1 MTDRRPHALLVM
13 ARRHFQVQFHRPQLD
28 RLARLVDLGDPLCV
42 TELDSAAACR
52 RLREADVLLTSWG
65 APRLT
70 ARRLA
75 AAPRLRA
82 VFHCAGTVRPLVSD
96 ELWRRGI
103 VVTTAADAN
112 AVPVAEFTLAAIVFA
127 GKKAPFLAQDA
138 RAHRADWSYADA
150 RGELSNR
157 DRTIGVVGFS
167 RVGRRVVE
175 RLRTLDVT
183 VLVADPYADPALV
196 RAAGAR
202 LVELPDLLRA
212 SDILSLHAPELR
224 STHHLIGA
232 PELALL
238 RDGAT
243 VINTARGSLVD
254 TAALERE
261 CASGRLDAILDV
273 TDPEPLP
280 ADSVLYALPNV
291 MITPHVAGS
300 LGAETR
306 RLSDSAI
313 DELERYLAGLP
324 LRAEVTV
331 DTLGMSA

>member
-1 MTDRRPHALLVM
+1 M
-13 ARRHFQVQFHRPQLD
+13 ARRHFRAQFHRPQLD
-28 RLARLVDLGDPLCV
+28 RLARLVELGDPLCV
-42 TELDSAAACR
+42 TELDSPTARR
-52 RLREADVLLTSWG
+52 RLRDADVLLTSWG

-70 ARRLA
+70 APRLA

-103 VVTTAADAN
+103 VVTTAADEN
-112 AVPVAEFTLAAIVFA
+112 AIPVAEFTLAAIVFA

-138 RAHRADWSYADA
+138 RTHRADWSYADA

-157 DRTIGVVGFS
+157 DRTIGVVGYS
-167 RVGRRVVE
+167 RVGRRVVD

-183 VLVADPYADPALV
+183 VLVADPYADPAEV
-196 RAAGAR
+196 RAAGAD

-212 SDILSLHAPELR
+212 SDVLTLHAPELH
-224 STHHLIGA
+224 STRHLIGA

-243 VINTARGSLVD
+243 VVNTARGSLVD

-261 CASGRLDAILDV
+261 CAAGRLDAILDV

-280 ADSVLYALPNV
+280 ADSILYTLPNV

-313 DELERYLAGLP
+313 DELERHLAGLP
-324 LRAEVTV
+324 PRAAVTA